1 MNFIIEANTK
11 KNTNSLPVI
20 ETEYEELKA
29 SPPEIELF
37 PNTKSPIWN
46 SMNKEKK
53 DELINEDESKAEYNL
68 NKNIEESS
76 IDNNSNSIDIKKNN
90 DGQTLPIKINKNAK
104 DLEINNIQ
112 INEERTDNANINNNI
127 QIEKKEKKSINN
139 QADKNNGKD
148 RNVIKDKENFY
159 IQLASLS
166 DKSLVEIEWKRLKKI
181 YFPSLEKLTYIT
193 EQVTLENEKVYFR
206 LLVGIFKSNENAKKL
221 CEEIEIKK
229 TCLIKS
235 F

>member
-1 MNFIIEANTK
+1 M
-11 KNTNSLPVI
+11 
-20 ETEYEELKA
+20 
-29 SPPEIELF
+29 
-37 PNTKSPIWN
+37 
-46 SMNKEKK
+46 EK
-53 DELINEDESKAEYNL
+53 LH
-68 NKNIEESS
+68 
-76 IDNNSNSIDIKKNN
+76 
-90 DGQTLPIKINKNAK
+90 
-104 DLEINNIQ
+104 
-112 INEERTDNANINNNI
+112 
-127 QIEKKEKKSINN
+127 KKSINN